1 MRNKTFEI
9 YFSDLTPAARQ
20 EFLDR
25 IGETDI
31 KNTNYDVMPIASVPI
46 PEPELQE
53 IKL

>member
-31 KNTNYDVMPIASVPI
+31 KI
-46 PEPELQE
+46 PTTTLCPSPLC
-53 IKL
+53 LSPNLSFRR